1 MMRSFKRILV
11 HVDVMASSHPALD
24 RAVEL
29 ARHVGADLKIV
40 DVVPEFSRR
49 ARLSLSKDL
58 QTRLTDQRAE
68 QIQAIA
74 SSLDKG
80 AGPSPAIS
88 TEVLTGRPAI
98 EVVRD
103 VLRHGHDVLLKSHGS
118 PSGRARGPLF
128 DALDMQ
134 LLRKCPCPVWLVGPD
149 PPHRGRVLA
158 AIDPNPEDPVEQALN
173 LRILELALYLTEAEY
188 RELVILHAWHAF
200 GQELLRPLASEDDVK
215 TYVEAARDVAT
226 RDMEECLAPLS
237 ARLGQASV
245 RLEPGEPGTL
255 IPQFVAAE
263 QIDLVVM
270 GSVARTGITGLVM
283 GNTAERILSS
293 LTCSVL
299 TVKPDGFVCPVTLD
313 A

>member
-1 MMRSFKRILV
+1 MMRNFKRILV

-29 ARHVGADLKIV
+29 ARHVDAELKIV
-40 DVVPEFSRR
+40 HVPAEFSRR
-49 ARLSLSKDL
+49 TRLSISEDLQARLIAL
-58 QTRLTDQRAE
+58 RAE
-68 QIQAIA
+68 RLQAIA
-74 SSLDKG
+74 SNLGTG
-80 AGPSPAIS
+80 AGRSLAIT
-88 TEVLTGRPAI
+88 TEVMTGRPAI
-98 EVVRD
+98 EIVRD

-118 PSGRARGPLF
+118 LSERARGPLF

-149 PPHRGRVLA
+149 PPRRGRVLA
-158 AIDPNPEDPVEQALN
+158 AIDPNPEDPAEQALN
-173 LRILELALYLTEAEY
+173 LRILEMALYLVGAEY
-188 RELVILHAWHAF
+188 RELVILHVWHAF
-200 GQELLRPLASEDDVK
+200 GQELLRPLASEEDVK

-226 RDMEECLAPLS
+226 RDMDDCLAPLR
-237 ARLGQASV
+237 ARLGQAAV
-245 RLEPGEPGTL
+245 RLEQGEPGTL
-255 IPQFVAAE
+255 IPQLAADE

-283 GNTAERILSS
+283 GNTAERVLAS